1 MQNEGKHMSY
11 SFSVKESTKDAAK
24 DAVAAKMQE
33 TVLPTQPMHWR
44 DYAAIL
50 ANANATVDLLADD
63 DTKDIAVSCNGYLSW
78 SGSGEVSDASPIGTA
93 SISCTASNAHRE

>member
-1 MQNEGKHMSY
+1 MQNEGKKMSY
-11 SFSVKESTKDAAK
+11 SFGIKAANKAAAK
-24 DAVAAKMQE
+24 EAVAAKFDEIVVQ
-33 TVLPTQPMHWR
+33 QPMHAR

-50 ANANATVDLLADD
+50 ANTNATIDLLADD

-78 SGSGEVSDASPIGTA
+78 GGTGEVSDASPIGTA